1 MKAQYLTLVSAVV
14 LAACSTV
21 QENPN
26 YQYSSKYG
34 QADTDFADSRAA
46 TGERTYASNNS
57 ARTQYASSSRH
68 SSAAA
73 DHTVKTISLDEYCM
87 EQNRRRELVGA
98 GVGGAIG
105 AVAGKALIGGT
116 KGALAGAALGGT
128 AGYAAGDSSIDCRV
142 TTYESA
148 TPASTSASTST
159 YAQTQPQNYPRDT
172 YTASPAPASP
182 TGEAYRANDMMGT
195 PGYQLYLQEQAAAM
209 PVAEYSAQAGA
220 QPYAQDTYPAPA
232 AQPSRP
238 QPQPVAPSANYSYGQ
253 PSQYGQQSVPLAAN
267 TGPRAI
273 DYDYSQNVVT
283 AGGGPVD
290 QSYSTPAAPTASTPY
305 ATPQSYS
312 AASPAAP
319 APQNGYQ
326 TNYQSGYQPQYQGNY
341 LVRQGDTVYSLSR
354 SLCVSVA
361 EFSAMNNLGAD
372 YAINIDQALTLP
384 ASRC

>member
-1 MKAQYLTLVSAVV
+1 MKAQYLTLVSAAV

-46 TGERTYASNNS
+46 TGERTYVSNNS
-57 ARTQYASSSRH
+57 AHTQYASTSRQSSG
-68 SSAAA
+68 AAGQ
-73 DHTVKTISLDEYCM
+73 TVKTVSLDEYCM

-148 TPASTSASTST
+148 TPASTST
-159 YAQTQPQNYPRDT
+159 YVQTQPQNYPRDT

-195 PGYQLYLQEQAAAM
+195 PGYQLYLQEQAAAT
-209 PVAEYSAQAGA
+209 PVAQTST
-220 QPYAQDTYPAPA
+220 QPYAQAP
-232 AQPSRP
+232 QPSRP
-238 QPQPVAPSANYSYGQ
+238 QPQPVAPSPTYSYGQ
-253 PSQYGQQSVPLAAN
+253 SGTYAQSGTYGQSGNYGQQSVPLAAN
-267 TGPRAI
+267 TGPRAV

-290 QSYSTPAAPTASTPY
+290 QTYSTPTPTSPVPAAPYTA
-305 ATPQSYS
+305 PQRYS
-312 AASPAAP
+312 AASPAVP
-319 APQNGYQ
+319 TQQNGYQ
-326 TNYQSGYQPQYQGNY
+326 SNYQSGYQSQSQGNY
-341 LVRQGDTVYSLSR
+341 IVRQGDTVYSLSR
-354 SLCVSVA
+354 RLCVPVA